1 MDALVRNG
9 EVFLRS
15 YSQTSG
21 SHASRSI
28 ARCSSSSGS
37 PLCIHQ
43 RVISRISSSTSLNSN
58 GMDDTIEQYG
68 SGNNKIDVQTDKA
81 WGKRTKHMIALVD
94 DELPIRLAVG
104 DYLYQKGYH
113 VTACADADALLEL
126 VSDHREKLPTVIV
139 SDVRMPGGMDG
150 IELLGRL
157 QAEERL
163 ARIPVVLLTAKG
175 LAQDRVEGY
184 RAGAYAYL
192 SKPFDPEE
200 LLSIVDNVIV
210 RNEQMTCSESGGNKA
225 MANIKS
231 DLAVIK
237 DILREREKFFLKAA
251 EVNVTPMEKEVLGLL
266 CDGLS
271 NNEIAAVRGIGKGG
285 VKRAV
290 SNLFLKTQTKTRT
303 ELVRWAMQRGYS
315 LESSDDSDS

>member
-1 MDALVRNG
+1 
-9 EVFLRS
+9 
-15 YSQTSG
+15 
-21 SHASRSI
+21 
-28 ARCSSSSGS
+28 
-37 PLCIHQ
+37 
-43 RVISRISSSTSLNSN
+43 
-58 GMDDTIEQYG
+58 MDDTIEQYG
-68 SGNNKIDVQTDKA
+68 SSNTNFQPDKV
-81 WGKRTKHMIALVD
+81 WQKRTKHMIALVD
-94 DELPIRLAVG
+94 DEEPIRLAVG
-104 DYLYQKGYH
+104 DYLFQKGYQ

-126 VSDHREKLPTVIV
+126 VSDHREKLPDVIV
-139 SDVRMPGGMDG
+139 SDIRMPGGMDG

-175 LAQDRVEGY
+175 LAQDRVQGY

-210 RNEQMTCSESGGNKA
+210 RNEQMTCSESGENKA
-225 MANIKS
+225 MASIKN

-237 DILREREKFFLKAA
+237 DILKEREKKVLKAA

-271 NNEIAAVRGIGKGG
+271 NNEIAEFRGIGTVG
-285 VKRAV
+285 VQRAV

-303 ELVRWAMQRGYS
+303 ELVRWAMQRGYNLDS
-315 LESSDDSDS
+315 NVDDDS